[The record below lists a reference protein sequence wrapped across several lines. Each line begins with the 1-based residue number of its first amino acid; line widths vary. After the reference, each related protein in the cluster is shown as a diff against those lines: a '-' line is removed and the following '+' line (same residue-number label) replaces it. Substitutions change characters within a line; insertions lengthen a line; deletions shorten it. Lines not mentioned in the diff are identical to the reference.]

1 MYFFFQL
8 IDFNNNNNNNNNNNK
23 KKIEYIK
30 SRKFLTEEEAVD
42 ILL

>member
-8 IDFNNNNNNNNNNNK
+8 IDFNNNNNNNNK

>member
-8 IDFNNNNNNNNNNNK
+8 IDFNNNNNNNNNK